1 MHMFF
6 LSILLVGLQGQV
18 IFAGKQKQR
27 NCAVPDV
34 QNTAEH

>member
-1 MHMFF
+1 MHMSF

-27 NCAVPDV
+27 NCAVLDI
-34 QNTAEH
+34 QNTPEH